1 MGLIIRVAGVDW
13 SGRGL
18 PLAKGFVVPES
29 LLGAFDFRPRTN
41 RFTDLSGK
49 GYIAVPYRN
58 KLDNTALVADQ
69 AVLQDTSNGL
79 GVIVRNGSLDFKI
92 PNRVLP
98 IGGAVR
104 FTTMIV
110 GGYSGL
116 PFDEGQP
123 VNNATICNLADM
135 GNGVTSGFVPPVI
148 QQYTADTTLGAR
160 VRGTQASNIG
170 APAPLGQKSCLFVS
184 FDGDKFTYRNM
195 TTGSVV
201 VKTAEELGL
210 AAGTSLTPSIRCPTL
225 VAGNYYVGAT
235 AVIGLYPELYQ
246 VAQWDKVLT
255 ESEMQD
261 QYASSKVLFAA
272 VGI

>member
-1 MGLIIRVAGVDW
+1 MGLIISVAGVDW

-18 PLAKGFVVPES
+18 PLVKGFVAPES

-41 RFTDLSGK
+41 RLSDLSGK
-49 GYIAVPYRN
+49 GYVAVPYRN
-58 KLDNTALVADQ
+58 KLDNTALVVDQ
-69 AVLQDTSNGL
+69 TVLQDTANGL
-79 GVIVRNGSLDFKI
+79 GVIVRNGSLDFKV

-98 IGGAVR
+98 IGGSVR
-104 FTTMIV
+104 FTMMVV

-116 PFDEGQP
+116 PFDAGQP
-123 VNNATICNLADM
+123 VNNAAICNLADM

-148 QQYTADTTLGAR
+148 QQNSADTTLGAR
-160 VRGTQASNIG
+160 VRGNQASNIG
-170 APAPLGQKSCLFVS
+170 AAAPLGQKSCLFLS
-184 FDGDKFTYRNM
+184 FDGTKFTYRNM
-195 TTGSVV
+195 TTGSIV
-201 VKTAEELGL
+201 VKTAEELGV

-235 AVIGLYPELYQ
+235 AIIGLYPELYQ